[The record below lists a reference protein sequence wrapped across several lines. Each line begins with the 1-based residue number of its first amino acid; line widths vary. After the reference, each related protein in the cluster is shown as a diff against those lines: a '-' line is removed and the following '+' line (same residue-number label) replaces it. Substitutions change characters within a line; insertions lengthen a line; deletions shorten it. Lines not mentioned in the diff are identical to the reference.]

1 MSIPRSKR
9 APKARAGKKP
19 GRARKKSRPTRDTRR
34 AILDAARR
42 RLAEGGP
49 EAIRLQEI
57 ARDVG
62 ISHPAILHHFGSRE
76 GLTQALAQDALD
88 ALEAD
93 LMAALAEPAADV
105 SVATVLEHVLET
117 VGGSG
122 HARLFAWRSLS
133 LEAPLPE
140 HSEQELL
147 RGLIDRLDQWRTRL
161 ARERGSDPP
170 DRREASFLVR
180 LVGAALLGEAILGPI
195 LDLRAELDGEHD
207 AQAGFRRWLAENLAG
222 LVESS

>member
-1 MSIPRSKR
+1 LSTHGSRR
-9 APKARAGKKP
+9 APTARAGKRP
-19 GRARKKSRPTRDTRR
+19 GRARKRSRPTRDTRR

-93 LMAALAEPAADV
+93 LMTTLAEPAADV
-105 SVATVLEHVLET
+105 SATTVLERVLET
-117 VGGSG
+117 VGESG
-122 HARLFAWRSLS
+122 HARLFAWRALS

-147 RGLIDRLDQWRTRL
+147 RGLIDGLDQWRVRL
-161 ARERGSDPP
+161 ARERGVDPP

-180 LVGAALLGEAILGPI
+180 LVGAALLGEAMLGPI
-195 LDLRAELDGEHD
+195 FDLRDELDEEGDGE
-207 AQAGFRRWLAENLAG
+207 AGFRRWLAENLAG
-222 LVESS
+222 LVEGS

>member
-1 MSIPRSKR
+1 LSTSRSRR
-9 APKARAGKKP
+9 ASTTRAGKKP
-19 GRARKKSRPTRDTRR
+19 GRTRKRSRPIRDTRR

-49 EAIRLQEI
+49 DAIRLQEI

-76 GLTQALAQDALD
+76 GLTQAMAQDALD

-93 LMAALAEPAADV
+93 LITALAEPADDV
-105 SVATVLEHVLET
+105 SAAAVLERVLET
-117 VGGSG
+117 VGESG

-147 RGLIDRLDQWRTRL
+147 RGLIDGLDQWRARL
-161 ARERGSDPP
+161 SRERGNDPAG
-170 DRREASFLVR
+170 RREAGFLAR
-180 LVGAALLGEAILGPI
+180 LVGAALLGEALLGPI
-195 LDLRAELDGEHD
+195 FDLRAELDGECD

-222 LVESS
+222 LVESP

>member
-1 MSIPRSKR
+1 MSTPRSKR

-19 GRARKKSRPTRDTRR
+19 GQARKKSQPTRDTRR

-42 RLAEGGP
+42 RLAESGP

-105 SVATVLEHVLET
+105 SVATVLERVLET

-147 RGLIDRLDQWRTRL
+147 RGLIDGLDQRRTQL

-195 LDLRAELDGEHD
+195 FDLRAQLDGEQD
-207 AQAGFRRWLAENLAG
+207 AQAAFRHWLAEHLAG

>member
-1 MSIPRSKR
+1 MRRSRRVPKTRASAKPKR
-9 APKARAGKKP
+9 APKTA
-19 GRARKKSRPTRDTRR
+19 RPTRDTRR

-42 RLAEGGP
+42 RLAESGP

-88 ALEAD
+88 ALAAD
-93 LMAALAEPAADV
+93 LMAALARPAADV
-105 SVATVLEHVLET
+105 PVATVLENLLET

-133 LEAPLPE
+133 MEAPLPE

-147 RGLIDRLDQWRTRL
+147 RGLIDGLDQWRARL

-170 DRREASFLVR
+170 DRREASYLVR
-180 LVGAALLGEAILGPI
+180 LIGAALLGDAILGPI

-207 AQAGFRRWLAENLAG
+207 AQARFRRWLAESLAG
-222 LVESS
+222 LVVRS

>member
-1 MSIPRSKR
+1 MQESKR
-9 APKARAGKKP
+9 TSKARVGKKR
-19 GRARKKSRPTRDTRR
+19 GAVRKPSPPPRDTRR

-42 RLAEGGP
+42 RLAESGP

-62 ISHPAILHHFGSRE
+62 ISHPTILHHFGSRD

-93 LMAALAEPAADV
+93 LMAALVEPAAGV
-105 SVATVLEHVLET
+105 SAATVLEHVLET

-122 HARLFAWRSLS
+122 HGRLFAWRSLC

-147 RGLIDRLDQWRTRL
+147 RGLIDALHRRRTRL

-180 LVGAALLGEAILGPI
+180 LVGAAMLGEAILGPI
-195 LDLRAELDGEHD
+195 FDLRAELDGEHD
-207 AQAGFRRWLAENLAG
+207 AQAGFRRWLAQNLAR
-222 LVESS
+222 LAERP

>member
-1 MSIPRSKR
+1 MSTPRSKH
-9 APKARAGKKP
+9 APTARAGRKP
-19 GRARKKSRPTRDTRR
+19 GRARKRSRDTRR

-76 GLTQALAQDALD
+76 GLSQALAQDALD

-93 LMAALAEPAADV
+93 LMTALAQPAADV
-105 SVATVLEHVLET
+105 SAATVLERVLET

-122 HARLFAWRSLS
+122 HARLFAWRALS
-133 LEAPLPE
+133 MEAPLPE
-140 HSEQELL
+140 DRDQELL
-147 RGLIDRLDQWRTRL
+147 RGLIEGLDQWRARL
-161 ARERGSDPP
+161 ARERGDDPP
-170 DRREASFLVR
+170 GRREASFLVR
-180 LVGAALLGEAILGPI
+180 LVGAALAGEAMLGPI
-195 LDLRAELDGEHD
+195 FDLRAELDEECD
-207 AQAGFRRWLAENLAG
+207 AQADFRTWLAENLAD
-222 LVESS
+222 LVEGS

>member
-1 MSIPRSKR
+1 M
-9 APKARAGKKP
+9 
-19 GRARKKSRPTRDTRR
+19 
-34 AILDAARR
+34 
-42 RLAEGGP
+42 AEGGP

-93 LMAALAEPAADV
+93 LMTTLAEPAADV
-105 SVATVLEHVLET
+105 SAATVLERVLET
-117 VGGSG
+117 VGESG
-122 HARLFAWRSLS
+122 HARLFAWRALS

-147 RGLIDRLDQWRTRL
+147 RGLIDGLDQWRVRL
-161 ARERGSDPP
+161 ARERGVDPP

-180 LVGAALLGEAILGPI
+180 LVGAAMLGEAMLGPI
-195 LDLRAELDGEHD
+195 FDLRDELDEEGDGE
-207 AQAGFRRWLAENLAG
+207 AGFRRWLAENLAG
-222 LVESS
+222 LVEGS

>member
-1 MSIPRSKR
+1 MPGSRR
-9 APKARAGKKP
+9 APTQRAGRMP
-19 GRARKKSRPTRDTRR
+19 RQARKRPRPARDTRR
-34 AILDAARR
+34 AILDAARK

-93 LMAALAEPAADV
+93 LMTALAEPAADV
-105 SVATVLEHVLET
+105 SAATVLERVLET

-122 HARLFAWRSLS
+122 HARLFAWRALS

-147 RGLIDRLDQWRTRL
+147 RGLIDRLDQWRARL
-161 ARERGSDPP
+161 ARERGVDPLG
-170 DRREASFLVR
+170 RREASFFVR
-180 LVGAALLGEAILGPI
+180 LVGAALLGEAMLGPI
-195 LDLRAELDGEHD
+195 MDLRAELDGEPD
-207 AQAGFRRWLAENLAG
+207 AQAGFRRWLAEKLAG
-222 LVESS
+222 LVEGS